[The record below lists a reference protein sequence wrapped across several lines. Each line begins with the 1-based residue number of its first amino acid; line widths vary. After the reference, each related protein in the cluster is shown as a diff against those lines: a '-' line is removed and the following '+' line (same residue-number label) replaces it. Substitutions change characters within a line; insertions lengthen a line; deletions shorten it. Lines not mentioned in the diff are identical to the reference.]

1 MSALLRLGQLWAAL
15 RATVTPAERA
25 LVQQL
30 LASHEY
36 PLFERMPLYDQRHCL
51 DVYATLVAAGEQD
64 AELLH
69 LALYHDTGKVDRQG
83 RPVSLIWYGIAVVWK
98 QLAPRFYA
106 WAAQQPRWWC
116 RSIYRY
122 AHHGPLGAELA
133 AEAGCSATIVT
144 TIRHYHDDAPT
155 GLAARLRWADDQH

>member
-1 MSALLRLGQLWAAL
+1 MGALMRLRQLWAAL
-15 RATVTPAERA
+15 RAEVTPAERA

-30 LASHEY
+30 LASYEY

-51 DVYATLVAAGEQD
+51 DVYTTLVTAGEQD
-64 AELLH
+64 LELLH

-83 RPVSLIWYGIAVVWK
+83 QPVSLMWYGIAVVWK

-106 WAAQQPRWWC
+106 WAAQKPRWWC
-116 RSIYRY
+116 RSVYRY
-122 AHHGPLGAELA
+122 AHHGPLGADLA
-133 AEAGCSATIVT
+133 AEAGCSATIVA
-144 TIRHYHDDAPT
+144 TIREYHDDQPT